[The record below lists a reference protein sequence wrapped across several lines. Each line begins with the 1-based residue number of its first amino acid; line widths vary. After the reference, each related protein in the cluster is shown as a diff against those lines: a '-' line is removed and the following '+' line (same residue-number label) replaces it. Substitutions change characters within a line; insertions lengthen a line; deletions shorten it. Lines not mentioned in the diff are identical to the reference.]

1 MTPGKIKFKAEV
13 EVGLEAL
20 SVERIRMLVEAVDT
34 APQLVGGVMVVTSAN
49 DGVHKSGSLHYEDRA
64 FDIRFL
70 GMREGGIV
78 VIAGDMDATYRLQ
91 RRAAAEWGTRLQ
103 ARLGDA
109 YDVIVEADH
118 IHVEEDRA

>member
-70 GMREGGIV
+70 GMREGGSS
-78 VIAGDMDATYRLQ
+78 
-91 RRAAAEWGTRLQ
+91 
-103 ARLGDA
+103 
-109 YDVIVEADH
+109 
-118 IHVEEDRA
+118 